1 MMARLVLTGLMC
13 MAATV
18 FGGHAALA
26 AGVSILSNGMQVLV
40 QEDERFPLVSIRLY
54 VHAGSGY
61 EEPREEGISHLLEHM
76 VFKGTA
82 KRAPGQVAGDI
93 ERAGGYL
100 NAATGFDQTVYK
112 IDLPAEHWALGLD
125 VLQDMIFGA
134 AIDPD
139 ELASEKL
146 VVLSELERSEDS
158 PQRRLF
164 YRLQSMVWP
173 GTTYAHPILGTRESL
188 DGITRED
195 IKRYISRMYQ
205 PLKMLLVVCGNVREH
220 EVMPE
225 IERLFGGLA
234 NSGERLPVFP
244 PSFTAQ
250 AGQGPKVEL
259 LAGPWKKAYLS
270 VAFPIPGLYTED
282 ATALQVLAHLLGGD
296 QSSRLYRT
304 FKYERQ
310 LVDEISVS
318 PVMLARG
325 GMFVI
330 QAQLDPDKV
339 ERFWGQLIA
348 ELSTL
353 RADSFSAREY
363 QRARTNIED
372 SLFQA
377 KETLGGLA
385 SKLGFLQFFMGS
397 LKEEDRFLYELRHIT
412 PDHVQAAMDTHLDPS
427 RLRTALML
435 PEQVQLPVQA
445 LEEVATANWKA
456 AALKVG
462 PERVESGPGEVRI
475 EELGHGRIMVVI
487 PDETLPYTALT
498 LTWNGGDSLL
508 PTDRQGLAALAGRVL
523 TRGTA
528 DMSAPDLQDFLADRA
543 AQVDAFSGREQFTLS
558 AKFLTRYSEDIV
570 PLIGRIIAEPAFLPE
585 EVARAKTEQVASI
598 REREDQPLGLVFRN
612 VFPFLFRDHHFAY
625 HHLGMVEEILAY
637 TPEQIRSFWQEQRS
651 MPWVLALCGQ
661 VDEQVV
667 AGLRDM
673 LTAIEPASRP
683 TTGPPTWSGERRMEL
698 TLADRNQAHLLVIF
712 RTPGQGETEAT
723 PGLTL
728 LRTALAGQG
737 GLLFRELRDT
747 RSLGYS
753 VTAMLWQSPQAGFV
767 AFYIGT
773 SPDRVDQALDAF
785 REIVERLH
793 STPMPEEELLR
804 AKNLLE
810 GDYFRENQSLLAR
823 SSEAA
828 SLLAK
833 GLDRGYNR
841 ELIELA
847 GRLTPEQVQAIAREY
862 LRWEEA
868 YVMKVA
874 P

>member
-1 MMARLVLTGLMC
+1 

-61 EEPREEGISHLLEHM
+61 EEPGEEGISHLLEHM

-82 KRAPGQVAGDI
+82 KRSPGQVAGDI

-134 AIDPD
+134 AIDPE

-164 YRLQSMVWP
+164 YRLQSMLWP

-205 PLKMLLVVCGNVREH
+205 PRKMLLVVCGNVREH
-220 EVMPE
+220 EIMPE

-234 NSGERLPVFP
+234 NSGERLPLS
-244 PSFTAQ
+244 PSPFELA
-250 AGQGPKVEL
+250 AGKGPEVEIL
-259 LAGPWKKAYLS
+259 NGPWKKAYLS
-270 VAFPIPGLYTED
+270 AAFPIPGMQTED
-282 ATALQVLAHLLGGD
+282 ATALQVLGHLLGGD

-310 LVDEISVS
+310 LVDQISVS
-318 PVMLARG
+318 PVMLSRG

-339 ERFWGQLIA
+339 EQFWTQLMV

-353 RADSFSAREY
+353 RADSFSAQEY
-363 QRARTNIED
+363 QRARINIED
-372 SLFQA
+372 SIFQA

-397 LKEEDRFLYELRHIT
+397 LKEEDRFLYELRNIT
-412 PDHVQAAMDTHLDPS
+412 PDHVQEALDTHLVPA
-427 RLRTALML
+427 RLRAALML
-435 PEQVQLPVQA
+435 PEQVQLPIQF
-445 LEEVATANWKA
+445 LEDAVTVSWKA
-456 AALKVG
+456 EAAPKVRA
-462 PERVESGPGEVRI
+462 EEAASRSQEVRI
-475 EELGHGRIMVVI
+475 EDLGHGRTMVVI
-487 PDETLPYTALT
+487 PDDTLPYTALT
-498 LTWNGGDSLL
+498 LTWKGGDSLL
-508 PTDRQGLAALAGRVL
+508 PPDRQGLAALAGRVL
-523 TRGTA
+523 TQGTA
-528 DMSAPDLQDFLADRA
+528 DMTAPAIQDFLSDRA

-558 AKFLTRYSEDIV
+558 AKFLTRYSQDIV
-570 PLIGRIIAEPAFLPE
+570 DLIGRIIAEPAFLPE

-625 HHLGMVEEILAY
+625 YHLGMAEEILAY

-651 MPWVLALCGQ
+651 MPWVLSLCGQ
-661 VDEQVV
+661 IDERVV
-667 AGLRDM
+667 TGLRDR
-673 LTAIEPASRP
+673 LTAIEPAARP
-683 TTGPPTWSGERRMEL
+683 TPGPPTWSEGRRQEL

-737 GLLFRELRDT
+737 GLLFSELRDT
-747 RSLGYS
+747 KSLGYS
-753 VTAMLWQSPQAGFV
+753 VTAMLWQSPHAGFL

-773 SPDRVDQALDAF
+773 SPDLVDQALDAF
-785 REIVERLH
+785 REIVERL
-793 STPMPEEELLR
+793 SREPLPDEDLQR

-823 SSEAA
+823 SNEAA
-828 SLLAK
+828 SLLVK
-833 GLDRGYNR
+833 GLDMGYNR

-847 GRLTPEQVQAIAREY
+847 GRLSPEQVQAIAREY
-862 LRWEEA
+862 LRWDEA